1 MRCLLSV
8 GCNAYENL
16 NPLTSAETDA
26 TRIFNTLLRPNIGG
40 YDADRSQLLLSPTI
54 AILRQAI
61 EDILFGSGQIDTFT
75 FFFAGH
81 GGVRAGS
88 FYMCVRDSR
97 GDALSVSAQSLSD
110 IFRNIGEA
118 APAQSN
124 LIIDACQSGG
134 LVADLGVLLKRDV
147 IGDAGSPSITLVA
160 TSAQD
165 QGAGETAEGGLGTNA
180 ILDCIEGRDFIND
193 SAAMLDLTEIGRRVS
208 IRLRDSKQSP
218 VVWGLNLSGPSRFC
232 RNLGYS
238 ADPARPVR
246 DLIHNWPQLE
256 HEAVKTHFEELW
268 SIYASINSDWNPRTF
283 SSTISNAIHPLHH
296 HPVALGDAIEHIA
309 MAMQMR
315 SEQADD
321 PFRSVEVCATLA
333 VCLLPYIKDKSVQIS
348 AQRLISSSLSEIIVA
363 ADSFLADLECDQY
376 ALLECR
382 GGGLSDLFFLP
393 LKISKL
399 LGWIAAAGHSY
410 RITGSV
416 SKDADRVFAKTLR
429 QILDKYSSSIQTIS
443 DVQAPYW
450 ALVLSNAI
458 ILGLR
463 EEAEELAGLL
473 FYSLVSCQGQLA
485 SRSIPTENT
494 LSYLI
499 ARQANDYDEIQDHVA
514 RPVETFTVI
523 ARAGV
528 ALDLADVF
536 DESLWKID
544 GLTFF
549 AFLPKKYSNFGLD
562 VIEDGENLVWT
573 IGQDVFRIEDLVRTW
588 PANLG
593 RPDSAEEAAI
603 GIFSS
608 LLFPD
613 RVAWFC
619 FDEIAK
625 NSLSSS
631 KHS

>member
-1 MRCLLSV
+1 MRCLLSI
-8 GCNAYENL
+8 GCNCYENL
-16 NPLTSAETDA
+16 DALTGAEADA
-26 TRIFNTLLRPNIGG
+26 IRIFNTLLRPDIGG
-40 YDADRSQLLLSPTI
+40 YDAERSRLLLSPNI
-54 AILRQAI
+54 ADLRQAI

-75 FFFAGH
+75 LFFAGH

-97 GDALSVSAQSLSD
+97 RDALSVSAQSLSD
-110 IFRNIGEA
+110 IFRSIGEA
-118 APAQSN
+118 TPAQSN

-160 TSAQD
+160 TSAQN

-180 ILDCIEGRDFIND
+180 ILDCIEGRDFVND
-193 SAAMLDLTEIGRRVS
+193 TAAMLDLTEIGRRVS
-208 IRLRDSKQSP
+208 IRLRESKQSP

-232 RNLGYS
+232 RNMGYS
-238 ADPARPVR
+238 TDPARPVR
-246 DLIHNWPQLE
+246 ELIHNWPKLQ
-256 HEAVKTHFEELW
+256 HDAVKGHFEELW
-268 SIYASINSDWNPRTF
+268 SIYASINTDWNPRTF
-283 SSTISNAIHPLHH
+283 ASTISNAICPLNDY
-296 HPVALGDAIEHIA
+296 PEALGGAIEHIA
-309 MAMQMR
+309 MAMELR
-315 SEQADD
+315 SEESDD

-333 VCLLPYIKDKSVQIS
+333 VCLLPYLHDKNVQNS
-348 AQRLISSSLSEIIVA
+348 ARRLISSSVSEIIVA
-363 ADSFLADLECDQY
+363 ADSFLADLECDKY
-376 ALLECR
+376 ALLESR

-399 LGWIAAAGHSY
+399 LGWIAAAGYSC
-410 RITGSV
+410 RITGTV
-416 SKDADRVFAKTLR
+416 SKDADRVFATTLR
-429 QILDKYSSSIQTIS
+429 QMLDKYSSSIQTIS

-450 ALVLSNAI
+450 ALILTNAI

-463 EEAEELAGLL
+463 EEAEMLAGLL
-473 FYSLVSCQGQLA
+473 FYSLVSCNAQLA
-485 SRSIPTENT
+485 SRSIPSEDTF
-494 LSYLI
+494 SYLI
-499 ARQANDYDEIQDHVA
+499 ARQANNYDAIQDHVA
-514 RPVETFTVI
+514 RPIETLTVI
-523 ARAGV
+523 MQAGV

-549 AFLPKKYSNFGLD
+549 AFLPKKYATFGLE

-573 IGQDVFRIEDLVRTW
+573 IGQDVFRVKDFARTW
-588 PANLG
+588 PDNLG
-593 RPDSAEEAAI
+593 RPDSAEEAVI

-619 FDEIAK
+619 FDEITNK
-625 NSLSSS
+625 NLNLS
-631 KHS
+631 